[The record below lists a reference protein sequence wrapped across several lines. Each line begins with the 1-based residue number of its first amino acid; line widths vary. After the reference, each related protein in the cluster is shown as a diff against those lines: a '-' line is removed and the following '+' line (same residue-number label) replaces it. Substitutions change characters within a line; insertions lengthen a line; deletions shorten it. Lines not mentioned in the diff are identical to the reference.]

1 MDKEQKPEQ
10 QKTNLILRIVGGVI
24 TAAGLLMAI
33 FGFVDIASVS
43 ESGEMPRIWL
53 LMVGLPGIAI
63 GGMLLMLSFRR
74 VGSGNVV
81 NSPGGHISPAAVNPS
96 APRQRAAVVC
106 PFCGEAID
114 ADAQFCDKCGKP
126 LCKFCPDCGEANS
139 LDACFCKK
147 CGKPLSDDA
156 QDHPQF

>member
-1 MDKEQKPEQ
+1 
-10 QKTNLILRIVGGVI
+10 
-24 TAAGLLMAI
+24 
-33 FGFVDIASVS
+33 
-43 ESGEMPRIWL
+43 MPRIWL
-53 LMVGLPGIAI
+53 LMLGLPCIAI

-74 VGSGNVV
+74 VGSGNGA
-81 NSPGGHISPAAVNPS
+81 NAPGGHISPAAVTPS
-96 APRQRAAVVC
+96 AYRPRAAVVC

-147 CGKPLSDDA
+147 CGKPLSDGA
-156 QDHPQF
+156 QDPSQF

>member
-1 MDKEQKPEQ
+1 MDKEHKPEQ
-10 QKTNLILRIVGGVI
+10 HKTNLILRIVGGVI
-24 TAAGLLMAI
+24 ASAGLLMAI
-33 FGFVDIASVS
+33 FGFVDISSAS

-53 LMVGLPGIAI
+53 LMLGLPCIAI
-63 GGMLLMLSFRR
+63 GGMFLMLSFRR

-96 APRQRAAVVC
+96 APRPRAAVVC

-126 LCKFCPDCGEANS
+126 LCKFCPDCGEANAS
-139 LDACFCKK
+139 DARFCKK

>member
-10 QKTNLILRIVGGVI
+10 HKTNLILRIVGGVV

-53 LMVGLPGIAI
+53 LMLGLPCIAI
-63 GGMLLMLSFRR
+63 GGMLLTLSFRR
-74 VGSGNVV
+74 VGSGYGTNA
-81 NSPGGHISPAAVNPS
+81 PGGLISPAAVDPS

-126 LCKFCPDCGEANS
+126 LCKFCPDCGEANA
-139 LDACFCKK
+139 LDARFCKK
-147 CGKPLSDDA
+147 CGKPLSDGA
-156 QDHPQF
+156 QDSSQF

>member
-1 MDKEQKPEQ
+1 MDKKQKPEQ

-24 TAAGLLMAI
+24 AAAGLLMAI
-33 FGFVDIASVS
+33 FGFVDISSVS

-53 LMVGLPGIAI
+53 LMLGLPGIAI
-63 GGMLLMLSFRR
+63 GGMLLTLSFRR
-74 VGSGNVV
+74 VGSGNGA
-81 NSPGGHISPAAVNPS
+81 NANGGHISPAAVTPS
-96 APRQRAAVVC
+96 AYRPRAAVVC

-147 CGKPLSDDA
+147 CGKPLSDGA
-156 QDHPQF
+156 QDPSQF

>member
-24 TAAGLLMAI
+24 AAAGLLMAI

-81 NSPGGHISPAAVNPS
+81 NSPGGRISPAAVNPS

>member
-1 MDKEQKPEQ
+1 MDKKQKPEQ
-10 QKTNLILRIVGGVI
+10 QKTTLILRIVGGVI
-24 TAAGLLMAI
+24 AAAGLLMVI

-43 ESGEMPRIWL
+43 ESGGMPRIWL
-53 LMVGLPGIAI
+53 LMLGLPGIAI

-74 VGSGNVV
+74 VGSGNGA
-81 NSPGGHISPAAVNPS
+81 NAPGGHISPAAVNTS

-126 LCKFCPDCGEANS
+126 LSKFCPDCGEANS

-147 CGKPLSDDA
+147 CGKPLSDGA
-156 QDHPQF
+156 QDLSQF

>member
-10 QKTNLILRIVGGVI
+10 QKINLILRIVGGVI
-24 TAAGLLMAI
+24 VAAGLLMAI

-74 VGSGNVV
+74 VVSGNGA
-81 NSPGGHISPAAVNPS
+81 NAHGGHISPAAVNSS

-126 LCKFCPDCGEANS
+126 LCTFCPDCGEANS
-139 LDACFCKK
+139 LDARFCKK

-156 QDHPQF
+156 QDPSRF

>member
-24 TAAGLLMAI
+24 AAAGLLMAI

-74 VGSGNVV
+74 VGSGNGA
-81 NSPGGHISPAAVNPS
+81 NAPGGHISPAAVTLS
-96 APRQRAAVVC
+96 AHRPRAAAVC

-114 ADAQFCDKCGKP
+114 ADAQFCDKCGNP
-126 LCKFCPDCGEANS
+126 LSKFCPDCGEANS

-147 CGKPLSDDA
+147 CGNPLSDGA
-156 QDHPQF
+156 QDPSQF

>member
-24 TAAGLLMAI
+24 AAAGLLMAI

-53 LMVGLPGIAI
+53 LMLGLPCIAI

-81 NSPGGHISPAAVNPS
+81 NSPGGHISPAAVTPS
-96 APRQRAAVVC
+96 AYRPRAAVVC

-126 LCKFCPDCGEANS
+126 LRKFCPDCGEANS

-147 CGKPLSDDA
+147 CGKPLSGGA
-156 QDHPQF
+156 QDPSQF

>member
-24 TAAGLLMAI
+24 AAAGLLMAI
-33 FGFVDIASVS
+33 FGFVDISSVS

-53 LMVGLPGIAI
+53 LMLGLPCIAI
-63 GGMLLMLSFRR
+63 GGMFLTLSFRR
-74 VGSGNVV
+74 VGGGNDV
-81 NSPGGHISPAAVNPS
+81 NSPGGYISSASSFPS
-96 APRQRAAVVC
+96 ATRPRAAVVC

-126 LCKFCPDCGEANS
+126 LCKFCPDCGEANAS
-139 LDACFCKK
+139 DARFCKK